1 MSGQVINTQS
11 KLVKKKF
18 NSTIQNQI
26 QIQIEQAKT
35 TNDNKRWM
43 VMVSIEAVAKE
54 VAIFVSRDST
64 LAQVLVKLETGFG
77 EKWNIK
83 GQPREAKMMTMM
95 MKKTQYSRLS
105 HLFIILKFQI
115 F

>member
-35 TNDNKRWM
+35 TNDNKR
-43 VMVSIEAVAKE
+43 
-54 VAIFVSRDST
+54 
-64 LAQVLVKLETGFG
+64 
-77 EKWNIK
+77 
-83 GQPREAKMMTMM
+83 
-95 MKKTQYSRLS
+95 
-105 HLFIILKFQI
+105 
-115 F
+115 